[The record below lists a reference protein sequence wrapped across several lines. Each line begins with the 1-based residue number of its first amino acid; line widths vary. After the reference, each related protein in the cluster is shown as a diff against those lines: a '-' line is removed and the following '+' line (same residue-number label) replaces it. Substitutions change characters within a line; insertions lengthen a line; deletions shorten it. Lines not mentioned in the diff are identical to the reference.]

1 MRKINQISDVVSMAQ
16 DTGTS
21 WLSGLLTGVSSQP
34 TTQYSPH
41 PNNCLYHLPQIFT
54 PKEEKDIPAPNAPKR
69 EPPKDVIKACQQ
81 LTDGLVNAIIQLEGT
96 DNLKVLNC
104 VTTLHMLAKVRPLL
118 LVKHAMT
125 LEPYLNIKG
134 NLPNVVKFISCVA
147 EILELVVPL
156 MEHPS
161 ENFLADLE
169 THLMMLVCSQNQM
182 VVTSCLGCLGAVVN
196 NITKNYKLIR
206 DCFVK

>member
-21 WLSGLLTGVSSQP
+21 WLAGLLTGVSISFSCFVEM
-34 TTQYSPH
+34 YLI
-41 PNNCLYHLPQIFT
+41 NANYHIQIFT
-54 PKEEKDIPAPNAPKR
+54 PKEDKDIPAPNAPKR
-69 EPPKDVIKACQQ
+69 EPPKEVIKACQQ
-81 LTDGLVNAIIQLEGT
+81 LADGLVNAIIQLEGT
-96 DNLKVLNC
+96 DNQKVLNC
-104 VTTLHMLAKVRPLL
+104 VTTLHLLAKVRPLL

-169 THLMMLVCSQNQM
+169 THLMMLVCSHNQM

>member
-1 MRKINQISDVVSMAQ
+1 MAMLVTIIN
-16 DTGTS
+16 
-21 WLSGLLTGVSSQP
+21 WFF
-34 TTQYSPH
+34 
-41 PNNCLYHLPQIFT
+41 QIFT
-54 PKEEKDIPAPNAPKR
+54 PKEEKDIPLPNAPKR
-69 EPPKDVIKACQQ
+69 EPPKEVIKACQQ

-96 DNLKVLNC
+96 DNQKVLNC
-104 VTTLHMLAKVRPLL
+104 VTTLHLLAKVRPLL

-169 THLMMLVCSQNQM
+169 THLMMLVCSHNQM